1 MNSMPGPLL
10 KPARRS
16 GRLFASSGRRTLW
29 AIGLGMALTG
39 LFLFHPHA
47 AVSKQDLSCLANIT
61 ATDALLIADPR
72 GRILYRKNEKKKCI
86 PASTLKVLTALAAL
100 EQLGPSYRFRTEF
113 YMDPF
118 QNLKLKGYGDPLLI
132 SEVLIG
138 LADALSGK
146 LQRFQ
151 SLMLDDSY
159 FSPQITIA
167 GCGDST
173 NPYDAP
179 VGAICANFN
188 TVFFRRDNKGRILSA
203 EKQTP
208 MIPFARDRICSMG
221 LQQGRCTFLHD
232 SRDAARYAGE
242 LLLHFLRKKG
252 VVSDGTIRFGKVGP
266 DDRLVYSYESVFPL
280 ETVFQKMLKSS
291 SNFMAN
297 QLFLSLGASVYGPP
311 ATLAKGVDAVMDFAR
326 KRIGLQNIKIVEGSG
341 ISRQNRLSALD
352 MLAVLKQFKPYRHL
366 LREKDQVYYKTG
378 SLNGI
383 RTRVGY
389 IDDGLG
395 EFYYF
400 VIFFNQPHHNMN
412 AALDCVKKA
421 VARQR

>member
-10 KPARRS
+10 KPAPRS
-16 GRLFASSGRRTLW
+16 GSLFAGSGRRTLR
-29 AIGLGMALTG
+29 AIGLGIAIAG
-39 LFLFHPHA
+39 FFLLDPRVA
-47 AVSKQDLSCLANIT
+47 ESKQGLPCLSNIT
-61 ATDALLIADPR
+61 PTDALLIADPR

-100 EQLGPSYRFRTEF
+100 EQLGPSYTFRTEF

-132 SEVLIG
+132 SEVLDG

-146 LQRFQ
+146 VHGFR
-151 SLMLDDSY
+151 SLILDDSY

-167 GCGDST
+167 GCGGST

-188 TVFFRRDNKGRILSA
+188 TIAFRRDKKGRIISG

-208 MIPFARDRICSMG
+208 LIPFARDRIRSMG
-221 LQQGRCTFLHD
+221 LQQGRHTFLHD

-242 LLLHFLRKKG
+242 LLLYFLKEKG
-252 VVSDGTIRFGKVGP
+252 VACDGSVRSGRVGP
-266 DDRLVYSYESVFPL
+266 EDRRVHAYESVFPL
-280 ETVFQKMLKSS
+280 ETVVQKMLKSS

-297 QLFLSLGASVYGPP
+297 QLFLALGASTYGPP
-311 ATLAKGVDAVMDFAR
+311 ATLAKGAEAVARFAE
-326 KRIGLQNIKIVEGSG
+326 KKLALQNLTIVEGSG
-341 ISRQNRLSALD
+341 ISRENRLSALD
-352 MLAVLKQFKPYRHL
+352 MLAVLKQFRPYRHL
-366 LREKDQVYYKTG
+366 LTAKDQVYYKTG

-400 VIFFNQPHHNMN
+400 VIFFNQSQHKMN
-412 AALDCVKKA
+412 GTLDCVKRA